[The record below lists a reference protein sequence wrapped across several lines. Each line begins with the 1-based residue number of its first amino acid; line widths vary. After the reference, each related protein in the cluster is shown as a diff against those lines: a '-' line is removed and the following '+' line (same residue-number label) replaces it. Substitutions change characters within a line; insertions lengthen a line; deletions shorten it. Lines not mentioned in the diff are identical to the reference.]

1 MFDVFDFFGRLSS
14 VALHLFLLNFWIPVP
29 YLVEDDYQYILIF
42 SKFGGFEKEKKNI
55 EIV

>member
-1 MFDVFDFFGRLSS
+1 
-14 VALHLFLLNFWIPVP
+14 
-29 YLVEDDYQYILIF
+29 VEDDYQYILIF